1 MSFGF
6 GSGGFGQNTST
17 STGFGGFGSGNT
29 TNTGFGSGTTG
40 FGSTTTGSTGTG
52 IFGSGGGGGGFG
64 STNTGGGFGSGGFG
78 SKPAFGTP
86 STSAGTGL
94 FGGSS
99 TTTTA
104 PGTGFGSGGFGST
117 STSSPFGGGG
127 TTSLFGGSKPATS
140 GFGTGTSTFGSGGGG
155 LFGGGSTTTTTGF
168 GATSN
173 PGIGTNVGDPPGTA
187 VVAFSPTVEKEANNP
202 SQSNSFQN
210 ILFMD
215 AYKKWSAD
223 ELRLVDYLQGRKM
236 GGTGGTGAFGGSGFG
251 GTTGFGSTAGTGFGS
266 TTTGGGLFGGTQSST
281 TGFGS
286 TTTGTGGFGSG
297 GGLFGQNKPATGG
310 LFGSGTTT
318 TTQPAQS
325 GGLFGSGGGG
335 FGSTSTPAT
344 GGFGSGT
351 TTTGGGLF
359 GSNNNNN
366 QAKPGGF
373 SFGNTGAGTT
383 GFGTSSTP
391 SAFGSGT
398 TTTGTGGGLFGGATG
413 QTTTGGG
420 LFGGQ
425 QQQQQSTGAGFGT
438 GFGTQ
443 AQNTGGGLFG
453 NQQQKPGGLFG
464 STTTGTGTTGGGLFG
479 GGAGTG
485 TTTGFGT
492 STTTQPA
499 GGGLFGNKPAATGGG
514 LFGTG
519 TTAQTGTTGGGLFGG
534 LSGNAQ
540 AQQQPAQTG
549 GLFGGLGQN
558 QQAKPVGL
566 FGTSTTTGGGLF
578 GNQSTQQQT
587 GGLFGASA
595 AQQQQQPQQGSLLG
609 NSLLGA
615 SQGQQAPQ
623 QALNASILD
632 ASAYGVNILSNI
644 PDDQIRNP
652 GPLATPLSGKS
663 TKVKSRSILPM
674 YKLSPANASRVVTPQ
689 KRGYGFSYSAYGS
702 PASPSSASAAPGG
715 FSQSLLAGSV
725 RTGLSK
731 SVSASSLRRSMN
743 VEDSILQ
750 PGAFSAN
757 SSARLLGG
765 APSHKKLVINREMRS
780 DLFTSSPSK
789 EKLQSPPPAPQL
801 QQPALEDASS
811 SRKLSK
817 RVSFDTSNVDTPDN
831 RQSPV
836 EIGTSNEESKPVI
849 RPANGAASN
858 GVNGAK
864 PSPASAPPEMEQVK
878 GKELAVVHEEPP
890 ATTAP
895 AETTKPGSNVVP
907 GAYWMSPSA
916 DEIRAMNRMQRQK
929 VVDFTVGRE
938 NVGSVTFKVP
948 VDLSNINLDEIFD
961 GLVVLV
967 PRSATVY
974 PVAAKKPPVGKGLN
988 VPAIISLEHSYP
1000 RGGLATTGRRLERH
1014 IERLKTAIPDTKFE
1028 SYDKETGV
1036 WTFSVEHFTTYGLGD
1051 DDDDDFDDET
1061 EAELEPR
1068 PAASLPVAKDSSTSP
1083 ANPDDT
1089 FGFRRSR
1096 RAVPGAFDDDYL
1108 SEHDLVDT
1116 APRQGTQ
1123 SPEQPREADRPLP
1136 SREWPEDE
1144 SMADGHDE
1152 YQLEPYEESSQQGS
1166 VYGGDQDDTDPF
1178 VSRYAADNNEAAQVP
1193 AGIMRAK
1200 MRAQKK
1206 SNAPARIEV
1215 AGGDDWTQILQASVR
1230 APRTVDRAT
1239 LRALN
1244 ESGAVWEM
1252 KERGSPE
1259 PHAGNAAATMTTTTT
1274 ADGPGFATSI
1284 DLMKSLFEQAKGP
1297 AQPVQ
1302 ASPAKG
1308 FVKWPYQQRPK
1319 VDSEEGPSV
1328 PRTNWGP
1335 NELLVTTQHNET
1347 SLQPV
1352 DGALA
1357 AGDYESSSSSAAVAA
1372 AASPQTLARLQQYI
1386 DSMAGKDDG
1395 QPAAAPEFRDLAQG
1409 DPAWELASL
1418 LFDGNGA
1425 GLPAFWRQLVS
1436 AATDQALAQATGF
1449 EEKAIL
1455 CLAGNRVAD
1464 ACAHLL
1470 AAGDFR
1476 LAALVSTIGTQ
1487 SKDIKAQLKD
1497 WRESNV
1503 LSEISEPIRAIY
1515 ELLSGNACV
1524 CSGIKDAPIE
1534 NRAESFTISQRFDLD
1549 WMRSFGLRLFYTTGA
1564 GAPDVAQAVRSFQ
1577 EDIEQDREPEPDS
1590 ALWSLLK
1597 AFGSQDFDW
1606 SDERRLGWLMTRAIY
1621 ATGKVS
1627 FGQDAADKL
1636 DRASLAF
1643 AAALTAQGHW
1653 LPATF
1658 VLLQL
1663 SDPASREKAVR
1674 DHLGRHA
1681 HRIGSPTP
1689 AADGL
1694 TGKSSA
1700 FATLRRFAVP
1710 DAWIWEAKALHY
1722 RARGDARNEFL
1733 ALVWAGNYAEA
1744 NTAFVR
1750 RVGPDLVIARD
1761 FARLFKFAQ
1770 LLWKV
1775 KGRLQDWDRKAVV
1788 FLLYPLARAQY
1799 LQHNNKGPAHKG
1811 QKGAPGL
1818 ERALE
1823 NQLIDGLAALR
1834 AEAHGDLKLEAAVA
1848 DMAEELIR
1856 RRGGDQ
1862 RLFALLPKDVKA
1874 RYARGLAWQGIR

>member
-6 GSGGFGQNTST
+6 GSGGFGQNNNT
-17 STGFGGFGSGNT
+17 STGFGGFGSSNT
-29 TNTGFGSGTTG
+29 TNTGFGTGTTG
-40 FGSTTTGSTGTG
+40 FGSTNTGSTGTG
-52 IFGSGGGGGGFG
+52 IFGGGGGGFG
-64 STNTGGGFGSGGFG
+64 SGSTSTGGGFGSGGFG

-94 FGGSS
+94 FGGS

-104 PGTGFGSGGFGST
+104 PSTGFGSGGFGST
-117 STSSPFGGGG
+117 TTSSPFGGGG
-127 TTSLFGGSKPATS
+127 TTSLFGGTKPATS
-140 GFGTGTSTFGSGGGG
+140 GFGTGTSTFGSGGST
-155 LFGGGSTTTTTGF
+155 LFGGSSSTPSTGF
-168 GATSN
+168 GATNN

-251 GTTGFGSTAGTGFGS
+251 GTTGFGSNTGTGFGS
-266 TTTGGGLFGGTQSST
+266 TTGGGGLFGNTQQSTT

-310 LFGSGTTT
+310 LFGSSTT

-325 GGLFGSGGGG
+325 GGLFGGGGGG
-335 FGSTSTPAT
+335 FGTTNTTTT

-359 GSNNNNN
+359 GSSNT

-373 SFGNTGAGTT
+373 SFGNTGTGTT
-383 GFGTSSTP
+383 GFGTSTTTP
-391 SAFGSGT
+391 AFGSGT
-398 TTTGTGGGLFGGATG
+398 TTTNTGGGLFGGGNTA

-425 QQQQQSTGAGFGT
+425 QQQQQSTGTGFGT

-443 AQNTGGGLFG
+443 TQNTGGGLFG

-464 STTTGTGTTGGGLFG
+464 STTAGTGTTGGGLFG
-479 GGAGTG
+479 TGTGTG

-492 STTTQPA
+492 STTAQPA
-499 GGGLFGNKPAATGGG
+499 GGGLFGNKPATTGGG

-519 TTAQTGTTGGGLFGG
+519 TTTQTGTTGGGLFGN
-534 LSGNAQ
+534 LSGNTQ
-540 AQQQPAQTG
+540 TQQQPAQTG
-549 GLFGGLGQN
+549 GLFGGLGQS
-558 QQAKPVGL
+558 QQAKPGGL

-578 GNQSTQQQT
+578 GNQGTQQQT
-587 GGLFGASA
+587 GGLFGASTA
-595 AQQQQQPQQGSLLG
+595 QQQQPQQGSLLG

-632 ASAYGVNILSNI
+632 TSAYGVNILSNI

-674 YKLSPANASRVVTPQ
+674 YKLSPANASRMATPQ

-702 PASPSSASAAPGG
+702 PASPSSATSTPGG

-725 RTGLSK
+725 RGGLSK

-780 DLFTSSPSK
+780 DLFTSSPNK
-789 EKLQSPPPAPQL
+789 EKPQPPQL
-801 QQPALEDASS
+801 PQQQQQQQPLEDASS

-817 RVSFDTSNVDTPDN
+817 RVSFDTSNVDTPDS

-836 EIGTSNEESKPVI
+836 EIGTSNEEPKPAA
-849 RPANGAASN
+849 RPANGTTSN
-858 GVNGAK
+858 GINGVKSSPVNAT
-864 PSPASAPPEMEQVK
+864 PEMEQVK

-890 ATTAP
+890 TTTQT
-895 AETTKPGSNVVP
+895 ETKPGSNIVP

-916 DEIRAMNRMQRQK
+916 EEIRNMNRMQRQK

-961 GLVVLV
+961 GIVVLV

-1051 DDDDDFDDET
+1051 DDDDDET

-1068 PAASLPVAKDSSTSP
+1068 PVASLPAAKDSTSP
-1083 ANPDDT
+1083 TNPDDT
-1089 FGFRRSR
+1089 FEYKRSR

-1108 SEHDLVDT
+1108 SDHDLTDT

-1144 SMADGHDE
+1144 SMTDGHDE
-1152 YQLEPYEESSQQGS
+1152 YQLEPYEESSPQGS
-1166 VYGGDQDDTDPF
+1166 VYGGEQDDYDPF
-1178 VSRYAADNNEAAQVP
+1178 ASRYTADNNDAAQVP

-1200 MRAQKK
+1200 MRAHKK

-1244 ESGAVWEM
+1244 ESGAVWDM
-1252 KERGSPE
+1252 KDRGSPE
-1259 PHAGNAAATMTTTTT
+1259 PQRENAATM

-1297 AQPVQ
+1297 AQPVE

-1319 VDSEEGPSV
+1319 VDTEEGPSV

-1335 NELLVTTQHNET
+1335 NELLVTTQHNEPN
-1347 SLQPV
+1347 LQPI
-1352 DGALA
+1352 DGTLST
-1357 AGDYESSSSSAAVAA
+1357 GDEESP
-1372 AASPQTLARLQQYI
+1372 ASPQTLARLQQYI

-1409 DPAWELASL
+1409 DATWELASL
-1418 LFDGNGA
+1418 LFDDNGV

-1436 AATDQALAQATGF
+1436 AATDRALAQATGF

-1476 LAALVSTIGTQ
+1476 LATLVSTIGTQ
-1487 SKDIKAQLKD
+1487 NKDIKAQLKD

-1515 ELLSGNACV
+1515 ELLAGNASV
-1524 CSGIKDAPIE
+1524 CAGIKDAPIE
-1534 NRAESFTISQRFDLD
+1534 NRVESFTISERFGLD
-1549 WMRSFGLRLFYTTGA
+1549 WMRSFGLRLFYTTGT
-1564 GAPDVAQAVRSFQ
+1564 GTPDVARAVRSFQ

-1590 ALWSLLK
+1590 PLWSLLK
-1597 AFGSQDFDW
+1597 AFGSQEFDW

-1653 LPATF
+1653 IPATF

-1681 HRIGSPTP
+1681 HRIGAPP
-1689 AADGL
+1689 RADDANAT

-1761 FARLFKFAQ
+1761 FVRLFKFAQ

-1799 LQHNNKGPAHKG
+1799 LHQQKAQVHKG
-1811 QKGAPGL
+1811 QKGLGL
-1818 ERALE
+1818 ERGLE

-1834 AEAHGDLKLEAAVA
+1834 AEAHGDLRLEAAVA

-1856 RRGGDQ
+1856 RRGGDP
-1862 RLFALLPKDVKA
+1862 RLFALLPKDVKG
-1874 RYARGLAWQGIR
+1874 RYERGMAWEGIR